1 MSSGFWQRLDLWSQ
15 RLWPATLTLLLMLLG
30 SIPVPLPF
38 WQPISPSF
46 ALMSVYYWAIHRP
59 TAMPLP
65 LVFAIGILADFFGM
79 APLGVG
85 TLVLVMVYALTLS
98 QRRLFIGQP
107 FLVVWWG
114 YMMVSAGA
122 MMLAWIATS
131 LLAVEL
137 VDPRPA
143 VFNYLVDLGLYPA
156 IAYLFARAQRWL
168 LSQQA

>member
-46 ALMSVYYWAIHRP
+46 ALMSIYYWAIHRP

-85 TLVLVMVYALTLS
+85 TLVLVVVYALTLS

-107 FLVVWWG
+107 
-114 YMMVSAGA
+114 VSAGA
-122 MMLAWIATS
+122 LLLAWIATS
-131 LLAVEL
+131 LIAVSL

-143 VFNYLVDLGLYPA
+143 IFNYLVDLGLYPA